1 MAHSSNDFWAAIEPV
16 ANRKFNGIGEKT
28 PRQFDKIF
36 EVGSDDEP
44 QTSYVEYGGV
54 NATLQLKTENAA
66 VQQRTT
72 SQGPI
77 KTWNTQTFAGAA
89 TISMEAAKDVKN
101 RYAKLGQAVGLLGE
115 AAWVTPELLTALFL
129 DRAFDSNYPATP
141 DAVEACGVHT
151 LPDGTT
157 TFQNELATPAAL
169 DETSAEDVKVALR
182 GVVGQSGNL
191 RPLMVRKW
199 VVPSAYANIVEK
211 LARTKQTTGSAN
223 NDVSVVSG
231 TDYEVFDYLGSSTRW
246 FALTNAMDKENGLFF
261 DWIEKQQFITDQVP
275 IMLQKVFIAYFRA
288 RYGIKDWRHIYGSA
302 AT

>member
-1 MAHSSNDFWAAIEPV
+1 MPHSSNDFWAAIEPV
-16 ANRKFNGIGEKT
+16 ANRKFYGIGEKT
-28 PRQFDKIF
+28 PRQFDKIAK
-36 EVGSDDEP
+36 VGSDDEP
-44 QTSYVEYGGV
+44 QTSFVEYGGV

-72 SQGPI
+72 SQGPV
-77 KTWNTQTFAGAA
+77 KTWNTITMAGAA

-101 RYAKLGQAVGLLGE
+101 RYPKLSQATGLLGE
-115 AAWVTPELLTALFL
+115 AAHVTPELMFALFM

-141 DAVEACGVHT
+141 DAVEMCGVHT

-182 GVVGQSGNL
+182 STLGQSGNI
-191 RPLMVRKW
+191 RPLMVEKW
-199 VVPSAYANIVEK
+199 IVPSAYANIVEK
-211 LARTKQTTGSAN
+211 LARTKQSTGNAN
-223 NDVSVVSG
+223 NDVSVISG
-231 TDYEVFDYLGSSTRW
+231 TDYQVFDYLGSSTRW
-246 FALTNAMDKENGLFF
+246 FAETNASDKENGLFW
-261 DWIEKQQFITDQVP
+261 DWIEKTQFITDQVP

-288 RYGIKDWRHIYGSA
+288 RYGIKDWRHIYGVA